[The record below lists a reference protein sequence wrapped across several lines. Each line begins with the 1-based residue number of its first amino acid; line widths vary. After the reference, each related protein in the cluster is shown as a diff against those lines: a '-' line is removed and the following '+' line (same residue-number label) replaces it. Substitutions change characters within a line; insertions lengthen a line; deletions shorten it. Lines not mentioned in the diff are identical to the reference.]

1 MWHIKHRSYKNST
14 FHLNIILTSMEYQ
27 SNNIDDTKMNTMPYH
42 HWQKLFNL
50 TAWHMDKNWII
61 DTKLGTHGQTDRPGL
76 EHTDSHRYRQK
87 MEHKVRHTDQNWNTQ
102 SDPYTKIGTHRPI
115 DQDWNTQTVSHKYK
129 QWNTQSDPL
138 TKTGSHNH
146 THSQKHGWG
155 TQSLSPKQPD
165 CTRSWQDFC
174 QNKNFKTKIGISM

>member
-1 MWHIKHRSYKNST
+1 MWHIKHRSYKIST
-14 FHLNIILTSMEYQ
+14 FHLNIISSMEYQ

-87 MEHKVRHTDQNWNTQ
+87 MEHSLTDKPRMEHKVRHTDQNWNTL
-102 SDPYTKIGTHRPI
+102 SDTYTKIGTHSQTHRPRLEHTDSQSQMQTLEHTVRPI
-115 DQDWNTQTVSHKYK
+115 DQDW
-129 QWNTQSDPL
+129 
-138 TKTGSHNH
+138 
-146 THSQKHGWG
+146 
-155 TQSLSPKQPD
+155 
-165 CTRSWQDFC
+165 
-174 QNKNFKTKIGISM
+174 IS